1 MPIFRSVKSAI
12 ERSKLVFLTMD
23 GQTMSAWEWEKTEH
37 CQRLGISYKMLLD
50 RKRQQ
55 KWDDVTCLTIPKG
68 KRREGT
74 KQPGLA
80 PIHLFTFRGK
90 TMSARDWEDTEWC
103 KSRGISASMLRSR
116 RDNKW
121 SDKKALTTPKV
132 EPSKIPTYR
141 HKKETEEQG
150 ITAPEF
156 YKRLHR
162 MAAEWGVN

>member
-23 GQTMSAWEWEKTEH
+23 GQT
-37 CQRLGISYKMLLD
+37 I
-50 RKRQQ
+50 
-55 KWDDVTCLTIPKG
+55 
-68 KRREGT
+68 
-74 KQPGLA
+74 
-80 PIHLFTFRGK
+80 
-90 TMSARDWEDTEWC
+90 
-103 KSRGISASMLRSR
+103 

-132 EPSKIPTYR
+132 EPSKIPIYR